1 MFSSKLS
8 TLKEVYSKVKYFSF
22 KQKDG
27 LIAIFFIAI
36 YLAYF
41 YFLMNFWYSPLM
53 KNSYFPISHPRL
65 YAVLGI
71 TLHQIPIVILLF
83 IILKRS
89 KQTLSSIGFR
99 KRIEIFSLNRSFS
112 FCLYTYIN
120 TKNKWISI
128 RNVLFPLLLYN

>member
-1 MFSSKLS
+1 M
-8 TLKEVYSKVKYFSF
+8 KYFSF
-22 KQKDG
+22 KQKRWPNRHF
-27 LIAIFFIAI
+27 LYR
-36 YLAYF
+36 YLF
-41 YFLMNFWYSPLM
+41 SILLFSNELLVFSINE
-53 KNSYFPISHPRL
+53 NSYFPISHPRL

-99 KRIEIFSLNRSFS
+99 KKGLKSSLLIRLF